1 MKNYYQKQSKS
12 SKNLALEKEEKE
24 LSLIYKR
31 EDEQARLAKMEQK
44 RILNE
49 EKERER
55 LLLKIAEKD

>member
-1 MKNYYQKQSKS
+1 LKNYYQKQSKS